1 VTTTF
6 LFCSAVLLLGLGAD
20 GFPLPCWL
28 VFLVCFLMGVHSFR
42 CRRHRNKGR
51 ELERVRARIA
61 SDLHDDIGAS
71 LSQIAVL
78 TEVLW
83 RQTEHEHPHLA
94 QSLATIAQLSGETV
108 DALSDIVWATNPQHD
123 SLTNLVRRM
132 RRFASEIL
140 PAAQIEFSF
149 VAPPPETELH
159 LEAELRR
166 QLFLI
171 FKESLNNLVRHAR
184 CTQAAIELQRADAH
198 LWLQIRDNGRGF
210 AVHQRSEGNGLLN
223 LQRRAQT
230 IGAELTIH
238 SIPGGTTIRLH
249 IPHGQTAS
257 APEVQTVRSWR
268 CQGAQWFRY
277 AWQQSRTYLNRGVTA
292 RARRATLIVPLVNA
306 KFSAA
311 RAARRRSL

>member
-1 VTTTF
+1 MTTTF
-6 LFCSAVLLLGLGAD
+6 LFCCAVLLFGLGAD
-20 GFPLPCWL
+20 GFPLLCWL
-28 VFLVCFLMGVHSFR
+28 VLLVCFLMSVHSFR
-42 CRRHRNKGR
+42 CRRSRNQAR

-94 QSLATIAQLSGETV
+94 QSLATIAQLSGEAV

-238 SIPGGTTIRLH
+238 SIPGGTTILLRV
-249 IPHGQTAS
+249 PYCQTTDRPKWQAFRRWLRQ
-257 APEVQTVRSWR
+257 PQR
-268 CQGAQWFRY
+268 WFRH
-277 AWQQSRTYLNRGVTA
+277 AWAQTYLNRGVTA